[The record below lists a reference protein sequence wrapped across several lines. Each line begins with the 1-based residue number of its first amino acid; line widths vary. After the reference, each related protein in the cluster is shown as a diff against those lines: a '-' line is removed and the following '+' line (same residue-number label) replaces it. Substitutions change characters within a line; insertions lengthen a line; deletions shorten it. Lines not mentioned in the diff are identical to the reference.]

1 MQSYITVL
9 LFMEIK
15 VDFLKSSGYNRIVVK
30 IRFCKEGNAMKFK
43 KWGIIMLLI
52 GIASFIG
59 AIANGTIVD
68 FFTKPTPSETVAVV
82 LMIALVL
89 LGAIFIALAIF
100 KKNKDK

>member
-1 MQSYITVL
+1 
-9 LFMEIK
+9 MEIK
-15 VDFLKSSGYNRIVVK
+15 IDFLKSSGYNRIVVR

-43 KWGIIMLLI
+43 KWGIIMF

-89 LGAIFIALAIF
+89 LGAIFIALAIC